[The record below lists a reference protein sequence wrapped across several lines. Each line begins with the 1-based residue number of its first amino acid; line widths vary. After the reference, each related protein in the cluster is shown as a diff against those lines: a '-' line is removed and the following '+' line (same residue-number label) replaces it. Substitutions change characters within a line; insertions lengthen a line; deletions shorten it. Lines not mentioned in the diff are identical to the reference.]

1 MSPFHQCLHGD
12 STAVDYTWRPNKVQE
27 ISVWLNRQWVQWIL
41 YMRVI
46 VQYMYVQLYMYRS
59 LYMYDC
65 MYVQIAINIDP
76 IWVTYFLHLCR
87 YCRSIPP
94 SLRWINC
101 SLHNHNRVYQPS
113 QVCDTRRRGVNSACI
128 LTDINNSST
137 ILLPQ
142 WKLVYCGVCTR

>member
-1 MSPFHQCLHGD
+1 MSPFHQCSHGD

-27 ISVWLNRQWVQWIL
+27 ISVWLNRQWVQRIL
-41 YMRVI
+41 SMHVI
-46 VQYMYVQLYMYRS
+46 VHVRTTVHVSIIVHHCMYR
-59 LYMYDC
+59 YN
-65 MYVQIAINIDP
+65 VAINIDP

-94 SLRWINC
+94 SLRWRNC
-101 SLHNHNRVYQPS
+101 SLHNHNHVYEPS